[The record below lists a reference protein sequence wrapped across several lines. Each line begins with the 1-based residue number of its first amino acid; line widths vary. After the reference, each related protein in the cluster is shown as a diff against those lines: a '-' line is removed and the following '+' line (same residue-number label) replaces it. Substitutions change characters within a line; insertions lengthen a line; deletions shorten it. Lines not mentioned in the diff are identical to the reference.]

1 MWGDIFKAIGIG
13 LLAPMFG
20 GGGDGKQ
27 SGAPGGIDSKGDGL
41 MSDIFGIGGGMFE
54 GFLMSKF
61 QEGGKASAR
70 VSGYMPDIEGLMEAH
85 AMKAAGGI
93 NKLHAVNPKDN
104 DRAMEMLLT
113 KMLTS
118 PVYSERMGG

>member
-13 LLAPMFG
+13 LISPIF

-27 SGAPGGIDSKGDGL
+27 SGAPGGTGSEGDGL
-41 MSDIFGIGGGMFE
+41 MSSIWGIGGDMF
-54 GFLMSKF
+54 GNLLMGKYK
-61 QEGGKASAR
+61 EGGKASSR
-70 VSGYMPDIEGLMEAH
+70 VSGYMPDIEGLMETH
-85 AMKAAGGI
+85 AMKGAGGVD
-93 NKLHAVNPKDN
+93 KLHAVNPKDN

-118 PVYSERMGG
+118 PVYSERIGS